1 MFAARTLVGDAST
14 YMLGTAGGDLRRNIV
29 KRVATR
35 LHRGRDVREREGRS
49 YLYDMFLDLI
59 LSKSWGE
66 MGRNSGE
73 KFISPANAEAQLI
86 IYLFA

>member
-1 MFAARTLVGDAST
+1 
-14 YMLGTAGGDLRRNIV
+14 MLGTAGGDLRRNIV

-73 KFISPANAEAQLI
+73 KFISPANAEALDRDKDI
-86 IYLFA
+86 DKDR